1 MLSRRWQVEHTA
13 AVVQPA
19 IQALERTVSQQPLV
33 PELPLSALRQQDVRM
48 VFGCKVENVFLLC
61 SNLFAYTCSK
71 ININMAHK
79 HGLSQLWSMLSPS
92 PVCASLLQFCI
103 SLHALLFLSHLG
115 FPISSR
121 VPVFLCYFS
130 CCASDEYRSPWLL
143 CSIVPRTTFMSICSW
158 NQIVKIV

>member
-1 MLSRRWQVEHTA
+1 MQHTA

-79 HGLSQLWSMLSPS
+79 HGLSHCGQCSLPLLCVPLYSNFAFPFMLCFFFLTWAFPFL
-92 PVCASLLQFCI
+92 PVSLSFSAI
-103 SLHALLFLSHLG
+103 SAAVLVMSTDPLG
-115 FPISSR
+115 
-121 VPVFLCYFS
+121 
-130 CCASDEYRSPWLL
+130 CCAL
-143 CSIVPRTTFMSICSW
+143 
-158 NQIVKIV
+158 